1 MPIYEYRCR
10 QCGKR
15 TSRLILSISAPPQQS
30 CGHCHSPDLERL
42 MSRFAS
48 PKSEEARLEALADP
62 SHLSGLD
69 ENDPQSTARFM
80 KKMGQE
86 MGEDLGDEMDAAM
99 EGRAAAVGRHG
110 HHRLR
115 LTYTV
120 MNIHLTG
127 LALSPTITLEMDGWL
142 APMSPTDSFH

>member
-15 TSRLILSISAPPQQS
+15 TSRLVLSISAPPPQS
-30 CGHCHSPDLERL
+30 CGHCRSHDLERL

-62 SHLSGLD
+62 SHLGGLD
-69 ENDPQSTARFM
+69 ENDPQSMARFM

-86 MGEDLGDEMDAAM
+86 MGEDLGEDVEAAM
-99 EGRAAAVGRHG
+99 EGGK
-110 HHRLR
+110 LP
-115 LTYTV
+115 
-120 MNIHLTG
+120 
-127 LALSPTITLEMDGWL
+127 SSDMD
-142 APMSPTDSFH
+142 STDLD